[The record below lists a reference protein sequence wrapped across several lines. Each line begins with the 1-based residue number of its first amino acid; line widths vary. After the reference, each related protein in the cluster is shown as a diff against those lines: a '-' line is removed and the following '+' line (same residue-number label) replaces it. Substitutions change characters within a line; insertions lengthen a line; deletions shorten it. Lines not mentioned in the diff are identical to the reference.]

1 MRVLSPA
8 TKGGK
13 NGTVLRFV
21 DKKILGVWSGQ
32 IRYHVRRTFKSEHF
46 LAVFAIFGHDRKS
59 ESVLLAMTPLL
70 DQEDPYE
77 NPHHSAEVH
86 IDFLRSV
93 LKDVK
98 RFDNCVLFLVGDNCS
113 VNGSM
118 SAKMGVPFVGCAGYR
133 LNLALARYLQEYATI
148 LDNIMALM
156 KALRK
161 LNNAAKH
168 RQQTKTRHVLR
179 QATRWSSTFGMVKMF
194 FQLKKF
200 VDITNAELAVLMPS
214 PMEEMQ
220 VTAAMEGLKECES
233 VSKKL

>member
-98 RFDNCVLFLVGDNCS
+98 RFDNCVLFL
-113 VNGSM
+113 
-118 SAKMGVPFVGCAGYR
+118 
-133 LNLALARYLQEYATI
+133 EYATI

>member
-86 IDFLRSV
+86 IDFLR
-93 LKDVK
+93 
-98 RFDNCVLFLVGDNCS
+98 
-113 VNGSM
+113 
-118 SAKMGVPFVGCAGYR
+118 
-133 LNLALARYLQEYATI
+133 
-148 LDNIMALM
+148 
-156 KALRK
+156 
-161 LNNAAKH
+161 
-168 RQQTKTRHVLR
+168 QQTKTRHVLR